1 MPELRSALFCPK
13 RHLLLAAARCPQCGW
28 QRPPARRQGEAA
40 WGALELGAGL
50 GGPGT
55 GVFAR
60 PAVAG
65 GRVVWALR
73 DGELVTLELATGQV
87 LRRESLESGMC
98 VRQLVAD
105 AAGAHVLLALSDE
118 RAIESAG
125 AGRLEAYDPRT
136 ALRRRLWQIEGDAS
150 LLSPPAVGKDC
161 IVLRTSKP
169 ELVCLESAGQP
180 SGKARPGGEVRWRLG
195 LWAWGAQAPVLAQDA
210 PGQGW
215 VALAD
220 VRPVLGEGRLLVV
233 ELATGRVA
241 WELPTGE
248 MPQHAPL
255 FCGEVLVYFSAKND
269 LACLDLASGHLRWQR
284 CCERIYSELATDGR
298 WVYLVLRGE
307 KAANSPQHYL
317 LAGLDLC
324 SGEIAWRVPL
334 PARAR
339 LLSLVGNGLLAVAD
353 EQGRVLAFRPGS
365 DSPAWQ
371 YVLGSAEDP
380 LQSHFVEAG
389 GLLLVG
395 SYHGRVAAL
404 QLEAPAAWN
413 DPAIL
418 ADPANPY
425 ARGELLQAAEAYA
438 LAGDLEKAGNI
449 FALELGEPELGL
461 ALFRHAGKVAEAA
474 QALHAAADS
483 AAARLPEPGAGQPDE
498 QWIAHCY
505 ALAANCY
512 AELGDEA
519 GERTCR
525 GQAAHF
531 QRLPQVVVEGKTERP
546 FQELR
551 LTRMALVMRNRGR
564 GAALDICVQIDARRF
579 EVELDGRAC
588 KIEVNRLA
596 PGAEVRRELFIRP
609 LKDQIGEV
617 PLVIECTWRDGP
629 GNLYRERSIT
639 PVVVKSSADATPSGQ
654 PVVIQVQGNY
664 IAGDE
669 VHGDL
674 VESGGRKGDSVDI
687 HAAGRVSG
695 KPLSLEDGGE
705 TAERLCPHCRQP
717 APSEAIYCTRCGHAL
732 AQD

>member
-65 GRVVWALR
+65 DVAVWALR
-73 DGELVTLELATGQV
+73 DGELVTLELASGQI
-87 LRRESLESGMC
+87 LRRQALEAGRR
-98 VRQLVAD
+98 VAQLAAD
-105 AAGAHVLLALSDE
+105 SAGDLLLALSDE
-118 RAIESAG
+118 RLMGEAG
-125 AGRLEAYDPRT
+125 AGWLESFDARRGQ
-136 ALRRRLWQIEGDAS
+136 RRRIWPLDQEGDPSAS
-150 LLSPPAVGKDC
+150 LLSPAVVGSGC
-161 IVLRTSKP
+161 ILLRTSQP
-169 ELVCLESAGQP
+169 ELVCLESEAPQP
-180 SGKARPGGEVRWRLG
+180 GRLRWRLA
-195 LWAWGAQAPVLAQDA
+195 LQSWWPQAPVIAQGA
-210 PGQGW
+210 SGGW
-215 VALAD
+215 AALQD
-220 VRPVLGEGRLLVV
+220 GRPMLNEGRLLVV
-233 ELATGRVA
+233 ALATGQVI
-241 WELPTGE
+241 WERPTAE
-248 MPQHAPL
+248 MAPQAPL
-255 FCGEVLVYFSAKND
+255 FCGESLVVASRKNG
-269 LACLDLASGHLRWQR
+269 LACLDAASGSLRWR
-284 CCERIYSELATDGR
+284 ALLPKIYSELACDGR
-298 WVYLVLRGE
+298 QVYVVARGE
-307 KAANSPQHYL
+307 KAATSPRHYL
-317 LAGLDLC
+317 LTGLDLD
-324 SGEIAWRVPL
+324 SGEITWQAPL
-334 PARAR
+334 PGPAH
-339 LLSLVGNGLLAVAD
+339 LLTCLSDGTLAAGD
-353 EQGRVLAFRPGS
+353 AQGRVLAFRPGS

-371 YVLGSAEDP
+371 YVLGSDEDP

-395 SYHGRVAAL
+395 SYHGRAAAL
-404 QLEAPAAWN
+404 QLEPLAPLD
-413 DPAIL
+413 DPAGHI
-418 ADPANPY
+418 

-449 FALELGEPELGL
+449 FALELGEPELAL

-474 QALHAAADS
+474 QALHAAAES
-483 AAARLPEPGAGQPDE
+483 AAKRSPEPGAGQSDE

-505 ALAANCY
+505 ALAADCY
-512 AELGDEA
+512 AETGDEA

-531 QRLPQVVVEGKTERP
+531 QRLPQVVVEGKTEHA

-551 LTRMALVMRNRGR
+551 LTRMALVLCNHGR
-564 GAALDICVQIDARRF
+564 GVALDICVQVDARRF
-579 EVELDGRAC
+579 EVELDGRAG
-588 KIEVNRLA
+588 KIEVTRLA

-617 PLVIECTWRDGP
+617 PLVIECTWRDGR

-639 PVVVKSSADATPSGQ
+639 PVVVKSIADTTPSGQ

-687 HAAGRVSG
+687 HAAGRASG
-695 KPLSLEDGGE
+695 KVLSLEDGGE
-705 TAERLCPHCRQP
+705 PAVHLCPHCRQP
-717 APSEAIYCTRCGHAL
+717 VPSEAIYCTRCGHAL